1 MSLLMLTRPQKSKSA
16 KKADTSKAVNTSSVG
31 ESYIALGKSK
41 RATVS
46 AFGKGV
52 YLNLREYYVDKASGE
67 EKPGKKGITLTLEQW
82 ETLKEHADEI
92 DRAFSAISTTK

>member
-1 MSLLMLTRPQKSKSA
+1 
-16 KKADTSKAVNTSSVG
+16 SSSG
-31 ESYIALGKSK
+31 ESYVDLGKLK

-52 YLNLREYYVDKASGE
+52 YLNLREYYLDKSTGE
-67 EKPGKKGITLTLEQW
+67 AKPGKKGITLTLEQW

-92 DRAFSAISTTK
+92 DRAF